1 MTRVECLYRVS
12 TKGQVD
18 HDDIPMQRIECR
30 KFAEQQGWNII
41 KELCEKGVSGF
52 KISAD
57 DRDAIQELREDAMNQ
72 RFDVLLVFMFDRL
85 GRRDDETPFVVE
97 WFAKQG
103 IRIFSVKEGEQKF
116 ESHTDS
122 LINYIRYW
130 QSEGESRKTSM
141 RIKTRLDQMRGEGLY
156 TGGTPR
162 YGYRAVEKGRRNKKD
177 KPVKDL
183 EICPEEAAVVKE
195 IFERTVYEGAG
206 SFILATELSAR
217 GVRTHHGA
225 QFNVSTINK
234 ILRDRQ
240 YLGYLI
246 TQDITS
252 PHLPELQII
261 DEALF
266 NAAQEITEQRK
277 TQNAAWRNIPR
288 QNCSGVLLGGNLYCA
303 ACGSRM
309 TSSSPGEGAKRPY
322 AEYIC
327 YMGANHRIA
336 CSGQKAYVAKRV
348 DDLVLRVT
356 GMLLNTI
363 QDTPK
368 DESIEK
374 RVLAEVKDLERQ
386 LADTRKQADEAAKA
400 QEALEME
407 VSRCLMGQSQFTAEM
422 LSKLIEQAA
431 QKHKALN
438 HTAAE
443 LEQKLAD
450 RLSFES
456 AMLRLGGKVLGFPD
470 AGVSSASKGETV
482 ADTIRIISCY
492 ADIAAM
498 RHPKEGAPLRA
509 SLYSKIPVI
518 NAGDGGH
525 SHPTQTLLDMMTIRR
540 RKGRLDNLTIGFCG
554 DLKFGRTVHSLIK
567 SLARYDNVKFVLISP
582 EELRV
587 PDYIINEV
595 LEPRGIPYIETRNL
609 EGALPD
615 LDILYMTRV
624 QRERFF
630 NEEDYIRLRDSY
642 ILTAEKLNLAPADM
656 AVLHPLPRVNEI
668 TLDVDDDPRAAYFEQ
683 AQNGVYVRMAL
694 IMTLLGLKDPKTGE
708 VAFEC

>member
-1 MTRVECLYRVS
+1 M
-12 TKGQVD
+12 
-18 HDDIPMQRIECR
+18 
-30 KFAEQQGWNII
+30 
-41 KELCEKGVSGF
+41 
-52 KISAD
+52 
-57 DRDAIQELREDAMNQ
+57 
-72 RFDVLLVFMFDRL
+72 
-85 GRRDDETPFVVE
+85 
-97 WFAKQG
+97 
-103 IRIFSVKEGEQKF
+103 
-116 ESHTDS
+116 
-122 LINYIRYW
+122 
-130 QSEGESRKTSM
+130 
-141 RIKTRLDQMRGEGLY
+141 
-156 TGGTPR
+156 
-162 YGYRAVEKGRRNKKD
+162 
-177 KPVKDL
+177 
-183 EICPEEAAVVKE
+183 
-195 IFERTVYEGAG
+195 YEGAG

-225 QFNVSTINK
+225 KFNVSTVNK

-327 YMGANHRIA
+327 YMGANHRVA

-450 RLSFES
+450 QKKIADGVQTYYDRF
-456 AMLRLGGKVLGFPD
+456 LGW
-470 AGVSSASKGETV
+470 SME
-482 ADTIRIISCY
+482 
-492 ADIAAM
+492 
-498 RHPKEGAPLRA
+498 
-509 SLYSKIPVI
+509 
-518 NAGDGGH
+518 
-525 SHPTQTLLDMMTIRR
+525 
-540 RKGRLDNLTIGFCG
+540 
-554 DLKFGRTVHSLIK
+554 FGMA
-567 SLARYDNVKFVLISP
+567 SLARKRIIIAQLFKRIELDRGYNLHFEVDWNYEQFIDSVNVKGKQ
-582 EELRV
+582 
-587 PDYIINEV
+587 
-595 LEPRGIPYIETRNL
+595 GI
-609 EGALPD
+609 
-615 LDILYMTRV
+615 
-624 QRERFF
+624 
-630 NEEDYIRLRDSY
+630 
-642 ILTAEKLNLAPADM
+642 TA
-656 AVLHPLPRVNEI
+656 VGI
-668 TLDVDDDPRAAYFEQ
+668 TLPPKVRPKAGKTAKASQ
-683 AQNGVYVRMAL
+683 TAKNGRKRKAEP
-694 IMTLLGLKDPKTGE
+694 IS
-708 VAFEC
+708 A